1 MKGVRTIRGRIV
13 LEAEVQGRI
22 HSTTIL
28 CVRRDGHVA
37 LGGDGQVTIGD
48 TVMKANANKV
58 RALKGGKILAGFAGA
73 AADAFTLFEK
83 FEEKLERYPG
93 NLPRAAVELAKD
105 WRSDRVLRRLEALLI
120 VADKEHG
127 FVISGSGE
135 LIEPDDGILAIGSG
149 GSYALAAARGLVGNS
164 GLPPRDIVQKSL
176 EIAAE
181 LDRYIVGQEPAKK
194 AVAIAVRNRWRRAQ
208 TPDDIRDEILP
219 NNIIMIGPTGVGK
232 TEIARRLARLAGAPF
247 LKVEASKFTE
257 VGYVGR
263 DVESMVRELVDVA
276 INMVRTERED
286 EVYPEAEARA
296 EERLLDI
303 LLPAAP
309 APPLT
314 ASPSPGEKG
323 EGRGEKAPLFV
334 VSSKGDVTTKPLEA
348 DTEAQERRRRSREKL
363 RQQLKEGKLEERD
376 VEVEVQQQGFPML
389 EMMQPPQGMEGP
401 DVNFTEWLQEM
412 LPKKKKRRTVHLHEA
427 RRILV
432 DEELKKLV
440 DMDDVVNEAL
450 DRVENHGVI
459 FIDELDKIA
468 GERGTVGPDVSRE
481 GVQRD
486 LLTIV
491 EGSTVQTRYGYVR
504 TDHVLFIAA
513 GAFHVSKPSD
523 LIPELQGRFPIRV
536 ELSSLTEADFVRIMT
551 EPENA
556 LTKQYAA
563 LCQAEGATLEF
574 TADGVKEIAR
584 IAAKVNERME
594 NIGARRLHTVMTTL
608 LEEVMFEL
616 PDYPSKH
623 IVFDGPAVRERLLRI
638 VEDEDLR
645 KYIL

>member
-1 MKGVRTIRGRIV
+1 MAKAPVSHPPETPPT
-13 LEAEVQGRI
+13 
-22 HSTTIL
+22 ST
-28 CVRRDGHVA
+28 DA
-37 LGGDGQVTIGD
+37 P
-48 TVMKANANKV
+48 AA
-58 RALKGGKILAGFAGA
+58 AGA
-73 AADAFTLFEK
+73 GVAAEETLPWL
-83 FEEKLERYPG
+83 EE
-93 NLPRAAVELAKD
+93 
-105 WRSDRVLRRLEALLI
+105 
-120 VADKEHG
+120 
-127 FVISGSGE
+127 
-135 LIEPDDGILAIGSG
+135 
-149 GSYALAAARGLVGNS
+149 
-164 GLPPRDIVQKSL
+164 LPPKKIV
-176 EIAAE
+176 AE
-181 LDRYIVGQEPAKK
+181 LDRYIVGQEAAKK
-194 AVAIAVRNRWRRAQ
+194 AVAIAIRNRWRRAQ
-208 TPDDIRDEILP
+208 APEEIRDEIMP

-263 DVESMVRELVDVA
+263 DVESMVRELVDVS
-276 INMVRTERED
+276 INMVRSERED
-286 EVYPEAEARA
+286 DVYPMAEQRA
-296 EERLLDI
+296 EERLLDL
-303 LLPAAP
+303 LLPPLPSPPPAASSSP
-309 APPLT
+309 G
-314 ASPSPGEKG
+314 SPSPEAGSG
-323 EGRGEKAPLFV
+323 VAARQLFV
-334 VSSKGDVTTKPLEA
+334 VSSKGDVQPKVPEA
-348 DTEAQERRRRSREKL
+348 ETEAQERRRRTREKL
-363 RQQLKEGKLEERD
+363 RQQLKDGQLEERD
-376 VEVEVQQQGFPML
+376 VEIEVQQQNFPML

-401 DVNFTEWLQEM
+401 DINFGEMIQE
-412 LPKKKKRRTVHLHEA
+412 LIPKKKKRRTVHLHEA
-427 RRILV
+427 RRILI

-459 FIDELDKIA
+459 FIDEIDEIT
-468 GERGTVGPDVSRE
+468 GQRGQSTGPDVSRE

-486 LLTIV
+486 LLPIV

-504 TDHVLFIAA
+504 TDHILFIAA
-513 GAFHVSKPSD
+513 GAFHIAKPSD

-563 LCQAEGATLEF
+563 LCASDGATLSF

-616 PDYPSKH
+616 PDYPSKN